1 MNNTEY
7 IIDNVDKAI
16 SELVFNKWRLQKA
29 YNYYNGKRDPEQ
41 FRYLEENFGIGN
53 PTSMDFTPLLKKHI
67 DYLVGEYLEL
77 PLLPKISCK
86 DQATLSSINRDLQLQ
101 VSTQIFKYLQ
111 SKLNNYFVQ
120 GLYKDGVDIQIQQ
133 DIDKLV
139 QDTQDN
145 FISQYEIA
153 AQYILQYCIQSRN
166 LDMTSNLR
174 VLLTDLLITGSCFF
188 EVKPTPNK
196 ENFRIEILDPLNTF
210 IERNPSSQ
218 YVKDSYR
225 AVHRRWMT
233 KQQILNEYGPELSKD
248 SLSELEDMYE
258 HYTDSNYMYIRAM
271 EGTVGSKP
279 YAAEAS
285 GLDAG
290 RGIVPGYPADT
301 YELFNHKL
309 LPVYEVQWIDTDK
322 KTFAQTRYRGVRIG
336 QSIYINRGEDKDII
350 RTIDDPSKCSLSIGG
365 IYLINRDHA
374 PMSLVLQCSFLQ
386 DKYDVVQYLRDNVLA
401 NSGTV
406 GDWLDISMLPSVLGN
421 DITERLQKWIAYK
434 KSGIGIIDTSQEGR
448 AFNNNT
454 TFAGFDDTIKAQ
466 VVQSFDIVLQRIE
479 EQVSSITGVFRERLN
494 GIQQR
499 DAVSNVEAGAKN
511 SWTITKP
518 FYQQMDMVVN
528 DALLD
533 FLNIAKIVWKEGK
546 TGTIVLG
553 NLQKVFTALPQYFT
567 MTDFDVHIV
576 PSTQILK
583 DMQQLQM
590 IVIEMIKGGMLEPDM
605 ATEAMTA
612 RSMSE
617 LKSIVKRS
625 WQAKKKE
632 ANNME
637 QIQQQMQQADQQLKQ
652 LTQQNQQLTQKL
664 EQLNEARLQIE
675 RDRAKVDADIRW
687 FQARTDRDFKTQQA
701 KNEADKVKIELAQIY
716 DGNPYNDQVRIK

>member
-16 SELVFNKWRLQKA
+16 NELVFNKWRLQKA

-53 PTSMDFTPLLKKHI
+53 PTSMDFTPLLKKHV

-86 DQATLSSINRDLQLQ
+86 DTATLSSISRDLQLQ
-101 VSTQIFKYLQ
+101 ISSKIFKHLQ
-111 SKLNNYFVQ
+111 QRLNNYLIKDFA
-120 GLYKDGVDIQIQQ
+120 KDGVDIQIQ
-133 DIDKLV
+133 DEINKLV
-139 QDTQDN
+139 EDTKEN
-145 FISQYEIA
+145 FISQYEVA
-153 AQYILQYCIQSRN
+153 AQNIIQYCIQSRN
-166 LDMTSNLR
+166 LDMISNIR
-174 VLLTDLLITGSCFF
+174 VLLTDLLVSGSCFF
-188 EVKPTPNK
+188 EVLPTPSK
-196 ENFRIEILDPLNTF
+196 ENFCIEVSDPLNTF

-225 AVHRRWMT
+225 AVRRKWMS
-233 KQQILNEYGPELSKD
+233 KQQILNVYGEELSKESRD
-248 SLSELEDMYE
+248 ELEDMYE

-301 YELFNHKL
+301 YESFNHKL

-322 KTFAQTRYRGVRIG
+322 KTFQQTRYRGVRIG

-350 RTIDDPSKCSLSIGG
+350 RSADDPSKCSLSLGG
-365 IYLINRDHA
+365 IYLINRDHS

-406 GDWLDISMLPSVLGN
+406 GDWLDISMLPNVLGS

-466 VVQSFDIVLQRIE
+466 VIQSFDIVLQRIE

-528 DALLD
+528 DVLLD
-533 FLNIAKIVWKEGK
+533 FLNTAKVVWKEGK

-553 NLQKVFTALPQYFT
+553 NLQKVFTALPQYYT

-583 DMQQLQM
+583 DMQQLQAV
-590 IVIEMIKGGMLEPDM
+590 VIEMIKGGALEPDM
-605 ATEAMTA
+605 ATEALTA
-612 RSMSE
+612 RSMTE
-617 LKSIVKRS
+617 LKTIIKKS
-625 WQAKKKE
+625 WAAKKKE
-632 ANNME
+632 ADNMN
-637 QIQQQMQQADQQLKQ
+637 QIQQQMQQADQQIKQ
-652 LTQQNQQLTQKL
+652 LTQQNQQLQQKL
-664 EQLNEARLQIE
+664 EQLNEAKLQIE
-675 RDRAKVDADIRW
+675 KDKAKVDADIRW
-687 FQARTDRDFKTQQA
+687 FLARTDRDYKTQQA
-701 KNEADKVKIELAQIY
+701 KNDAEKVKIELAQIY
-716 DGNPYNDQVRIK
+716 DGNPYNDQVRTT

>member
-188 EVKPTPNK
+188 EVKPTPNG

-225 AVHRRWMT
+225 AVHRRWMS

-301 YELFNHKL
+301 YESFNHKL

-590 IVIEMIKGGMLEPDM
+590 IVVEMIKGGMLEPDM

-632 ANNME
+632 TNNME

>member
-120 GLYKDGVDIQIQQ
+120 GLYKDGVDLQIQQ

-301 YELFNHKL
+301 YESFNHKL

-406 GDWLDISMLPSVLGN
+406 GDWLDISMLPNVLGN

-466 VVQSFDIVLQRIE
+466 VIQSFDIVLQRIE

-590 IVIEMIKGGMLEPDM
+590 IVVEMIKGGMLEPDM

-632 ANNME
+632 TNNME
-637 QIQQQMQQADQQLKQ
+637 QIQQQMQQAD
-652 LTQQNQQLTQKL
+652 
-664 EQLNEARLQIE
+664 
-675 RDRAKVDADIRW
+675 
-687 FQARTDRDFKTQQA
+687 
-701 KNEADKVKIELAQIY
+701 
-716 DGNPYNDQVRIK
+716 